1 MKITEERKLTT
12 TELVKTT
19 KIIGKIE
26 ENDNDRIVID
36 NMVKPNSFYS
46 LSVHGKFT
54 IFIWL
59 FFSGF
64 LN

>member
-1 MKITEERKLTT
+1 MTT

-19 KIIGKIE
+19 KIIVKIE
-26 ENDNDRIVID
+26 EYDNDRIVID
-36 NMVKPNSFYS
+36 NMVRPNSLYS

-64 LN
+64 LS